1 MTAQTAST
9 AGAGP
14 AVTSRRLAAVEF
26 VLDNLVWIILVLVLA
41 VFSLAIP
48 NFLQIGIFL
57 NILEQSSFVGIIAV
71 GLSLTLIAGHMD
83 LSIEF
88 VMALAAMTVALIF
101 GTGGAGGGLTL
112 NPEWLAFP
120 VSLAIALA
128 IGILVGGANA
138 FLVVRLGINAF
149 IVTLVAY
156 IFARGVVVA
165 LSGGRSVYGLPDA
178 MRVMAIERP
187 LGVPLLA
194 WTLIA
199 VYLVFAFM
207 LTKTPFGRH
216 LVMIGGNATATF
228 RAGIRVGRAVTI
240 AFILSGALAGFA
252 GWLLASRTAGAT
264 ANLGI
269 GMLFQAFAAV
279 VIGGVSLKGGYG
291 RLSGVFAGVLLLSS
305 IQTAI
310 NVMGMP
316 PHYTQMIQ
324 GSLVLAAV
332 LLDTL
337 KTTVRRR
344 FL

>member
-1 MTAQTAST
+1 M
-9 AGAGP
+9 
-14 AVTSRRLAAVEF
+14 
-26 VLDNLVWIILVLVLA
+26 
-41 VFSLAIP
+41 
-48 NFLQIGIFL
+48 
-57 NILEQSSFVGIIAV
+57 
-71 GLSLTLIAGHMD
+71 
-83 LSIEF
+83 
-88 VMALAAMTVALIF
+88 
-101 GTGGAGGGLTL
+101 
-112 NPEWLAFP
+112 
-120 VSLAIALA
+120 
-128 IGILVGGANA
+128 
-138 FLVVRLGINAF
+138 RLGINAF

-156 IFARGVVVA
+156 IFARGMVVA

-194 WTLIA
+194 WTLILGLSRLRLHPDQDA
-199 VYLVFAFM
+199 VRPA
-207 LTKTPFGRH
+207 PRH
-216 LVMIGGNATATF
+216 DRRQRRPRPSAPASAS
-228 RAGIRVGRAVTI
+228 AGVVTI

-324 GSLVLAAV
+324 GALVLAAV

-337 KTTVRRR
+337 KTSIRRR
-344 FL
+344 YL

>member
-1 MTAQTAST
+1 VLT
-9 AGAGP
+9 P
-14 AVTSRRLAAVEF
+14 KWRAAAEWI
-26 VLDNLVWIILVLVLA
+26 LDNLVWFILILVLGA
-41 VFSLAIP
+41 FALAIP
-48 NFLQIGIFL
+48 NFLQVGILL

-71 GLSLTLIAGHMD
+71 GLSLTLIAGQMD
-83 LSIEF
+83 LSIES
-88 VMALAAMTVALIF
+88 VMALAAMTTALIF

-112 NPEWLAFP
+112 EPAWLSFP

-128 IGILVGGANA
+128 VGLAIGGANA

-149 IVTLVAY
+149 IVTLASY
-156 IFARGVVVA
+156 IWGRGIVVA

-178 MRVMAIERP
+178 MRIMAIERP
-187 LGVPLLA
+187 LGIPLLG
-194 WTLIA
+194 WTLVLI
-199 VYLVFAFM
+199 YLVFAFI

-216 LVMIGGNATATF
+216 LTMIGGNATAAF
-228 RAGIRVGRAVTI
+228 RAGIRVNQAVTL
-240 AFILSGALAGFA
+240 AFVLSGALAGFA

-324 GSLVLAAV
+324 GGLVLVAV
-332 LLDTL
+332 LLDTA
-337 KTTVRRR
+337 KTHIRRH
-344 FL
+344 LL